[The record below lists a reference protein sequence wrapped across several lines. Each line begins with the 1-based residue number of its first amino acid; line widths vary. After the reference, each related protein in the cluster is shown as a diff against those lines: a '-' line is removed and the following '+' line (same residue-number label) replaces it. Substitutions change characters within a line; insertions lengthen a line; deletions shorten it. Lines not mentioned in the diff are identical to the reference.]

1 MLHLAL
7 DYFFVVFH
15 SLLIIFNL
23 FGWIFRSLRKANLV
37 TLLLTGLSWVG
48 LGLFYGLG
56 YCPLTDWHWEVL
68 SKMGKT
74 PQTHSYVAYLFER
87 LLEIKISSTFA
98 DTITLLGFLLAL
110 FLSIVFN
117 LKDWRISRR
126 NR

>member
-23 FGWIFRSLRKANLV
+23 FGWIFKSLRKVNLV

-68 SKMGKT
+68 SKMGKK

-87 LLEIKISSTFA
+87 LLDIKISSTFA
-98 DTITLLGFLLAL
+98 DTITLLGFLLAI